1 MKNLTKNF
9 IAFTLSEMM
18 IVLLILSVISAATLP
33 SITQRSEVKPRKT
46 SSRWAFDKRYNK
58 GYFYQ
63 TGSNSGSTDV
73 VIGYYDISNATA
85 AQKTAL
91 QTANKNAALRLVR
104 PSYILSKVYYG
115 RSSIAFFDRNGAYQG
130 GIGNDASR
138 NLTIG
143 KDVVKDAQTTTN
155 LNSIY
160 IGQEAAKRVKNYHSG
175 TTVIGY
181 RAASVDPNY
190 GAYSTLG
197 SQSVV
202 IGSNIFG
209 SAIGQRNVIL
219 GAYATS
225 DTDTSNPC
233 PTQHID
239 TVAIGAYSMY
249 KPTYSTSVV
258 NVGYMA
264 GSNTRGAYFKNI
276 VNLGAYAGSNTSYF
290 GGEYPNV
297 NIGYKSGA
305 NIEYLYGNAVNIGSF
320 ASYGSY
326 ANGINI
332 GYYANYANRRIGSG
346 DRLINIGTYAGA
358 KPNDYALED
367 IINIGAFAGYASDS
381 DGDINIGYYA
391 GSDVT
396 GQPYPNIRIGRY
408 TGAGAN
414 NGHVPEYAIMIGDYA
429 GYGVTDTDSAIL
441 IGRYAGYNSS
451 ISSGELVI
459 VGCYGLT
466 DIRNARKM
474 CIGGNY
480 PGDKGGFAKTGSTVS
495 TMITPY
501 YSSAMW
507 DKTEIFLLAKN
518 VVSYNGSLT
527 PFSDK
532 TLKENI
538 VKTKYG
544 IDKLRQVNIYQYNF
558 KGEKDTKIGVIA
570 QELQN
575 IYPKAVSKASNG
587 YLSVNS
593 DWILFSMVQA
603 LKDVDNAVLG
613 LQKELNINIRYIKNL
628 SVKLCLIEKKLDRLS
643 KNNQTNKK
651 LLAEIDVILSKMER
665 K

>member
-46 SSRWAFDKRYNK
+46 SSKWVFDKRYNK

-63 TGSNSGSTDV
+63 TGSNSASTDV
-73 VIGYYDISNATA
+73 VIGFDISDATA
-85 AQKTAL
+85 AQKAAL
-91 QTANKNAALRLVR
+91 QTVNKNAALRLVR
-104 PSYILSKVYYG
+104 PSYILSTVYYG
-115 RSSIAFFDRNGAYQG
+115 RSSIAFFDSNGAYQG

-143 KDVVKDAQTTTN
+143 KDVLKDSKTTESG
-155 LNSIY
+155 NSIY
-160 IGQEAAKRVKNYHSG
+160 IGQEAAKKLKNYHSG

-181 RAASVDPNY
+181 RAASVDPIY

-197 SQSVV
+197 SSSVV

-209 SAIGQRNVIL
+209 SAIGERNVIL

-225 DTDTSNPC
+225 DTSTSNPC
-233 PTQHID
+233 PTKHID

-264 GSNTRGAYFKNI
+264 GSYTTCGFFKNTI
-276 VNLGAYAGSNTSYF
+276 NLGSYAGSRTCYDVVNPSI
-290 GGEYPNV
+290 

-305 NIEYLYGNAVNIGSF
+305 DNNTLLGDSVNIGSF
-320 ASYGSY
+320 ATYGTYKGSSGV
-326 ANGINI
+326 NL
-332 GYYANYANRRIGSG
+332 GYYANYNSSTAPYR
-346 DRLINIGTYAGA
+346 
-358 KPNDYALED
+358 
-367 IINIGAFAGYASDS
+367 INIGAYSGADPMGDGYDYMINIGAYSGYWS
-381 DGDINIGYYA
+381 TATGDINIGYYA
-391 GSDVT
+391 GFAYNEVDSKHNV
-396 GQPYPNIRIGRY
+396 NIGAFAGRNSTSYYAVSIGNY
-408 TGAGAN
+408 AGAYDGN
-414 NGHVPEYAIMIGDYA
+414 ETNINKND
-429 GYGVTDTDSAIL
+429 GVH
-441 IGRYAGYNSS
+441 IGRYAAYFSNKENVT
-451 ISSGELVI
+451 I
-459 VGCYGLT
+459 GCYGLVYIT
-466 DIRNARKM
+466 GAKKM
-474 CIGGNY
+474 CIGGKY
-480 PGDKGGFAKTGSTVS
+480 PGNKGGFSMSGSTVS

-518 VVSYNGSLT
+518 VVSYGGTLT
-527 PFSDK
+527 QFSDK
-532 TLKENI
+532 ALKENI

-628 SVKLCLIEKKLDRLS
+628 SVKLCSIEKKLDRLS

>member
-46 SSRWAFDKRYNK
+46 SSIWAFDKRYNK

-63 TGSNSGSTDV
+63 TGSNSASTDV
-73 VIGYYDISNATA
+73 VIGYDDISNATA

-104 PSYILSKVYYG
+104 PSYILSNVYYG
-115 RSSIAFFDRNGAYQG
+115 RSSIAFFDSNGAYQG

-143 KDVVKDAQTTTN
+143 KDVLKDSKTTESTHN
-155 LNSIY
+155 IY
-160 IGQEAAKRVKNYHSG
+160 IGQEAAKKLKNYHTHS
-175 TTVIGY
+175 TVIGY
-181 RAASVDPNY
+181 RAASVDPTY

-225 DTDTSNPC
+225 DTGTSNPC

-249 KPTYSTSVV
+249 KPTYANSVV

-264 GSNTRGAYFKNI
+264 GSQTTGGYFKNT
-276 VNLGAYAGSNTSYF
+276 VNLGSYAGSKTHYNAN
-290 GGEYPNV
+290 YPGI
-297 NIGYKSGA
+297 NIGHNAGA
-305 NIEYLYGNAVNIGSF
+305 SIGALYGYSVNIGSY

-332 GYYANYANRRIGSG
+332 GYYANYANRQIIYNS
-346 DRLINIGTYAGA
+346 DKPINIGAYAGA
-358 KPNDYALED
+358 KPNDYSFD
-367 IINIGAFAGYASDS
+367 DVINIGAFAGYASDS
-381 DGDINIGYYA
+381 NGDINIGYYA
-391 GSDVT
+391 GSDVI
-396 GQPYPNIRIGRY
+396 GQPYPNIRIGRL
-408 TGAGAN
+408 AGADSDN
-414 NGHVPEYAIMIGDYA
+414 QHAPGYTVMIGDYA
-429 GYGVTDTDSAIL
+429 GYGVDESDNSVL
-441 IGRYAGYNSS
+441 IGRYAGYSS
-451 ISSGELVI
+451 YIPSGEFVI

-466 DIRNARKM
+466 GLGNKKKM

-495 TMITPY
+495 TMLTPY
-501 YSSAMW
+501 SISTMW
-507 DKTEIFLLAKN
+507 TKTEIFLLAKN
-518 VVSYNGSLT
+518 VVSYGGTLT
-527 PFSDK
+527 QFSDK
-532 TLKENI
+532 ALKENI

-628 SVKLCLIEKKLDRLS
+628 SVKLCSIEKKLDRLS

>member
-46 SSRWAFDKRYNK
+46 SSKWVFDKIYNK

-63 TGSNSGSTDV
+63 TGSNSASTDV
-73 VIGYYDISNATA
+73 VIGFDISDATA
-85 AQKTAL
+85 AQKAAL
-91 QTANKNAALRLVR
+91 QTVNKNAALRLVR
-104 PSYILSKVYYG
+104 PSYILSTVYYG
-115 RSSIAFFDRNGAYQG
+115 RSSIAFFDSNGAYQG

-160 IGQEAAKRVKNYHSG
+160 IGQEAAKRVKNYRSL

-197 SQSVV
+197 SSSVV

-209 SAIGQRNVIL
+209 SAIGDRNVIL

-225 DTDTSNPC
+225 TTDTNNPS
-233 PTQHID
+233 PKKHID

-258 NVGYMA
+258 NVGYFA
-264 GSNTRGAYFKNI
+264 GSETTGGYFNNTI
-276 VNLGAYAGSNTSYF
+276 NLGAYAGSKTSYV
-290 GGEYPNV
+290 GGDYPGV

-305 NIEYLYGNAVNIGSF
+305 NIEYLYGNAVNVGSF

-332 GYYANYANRRIGSG
+332 GYYANYANRRIDSSS
-346 DRLINIGTYAGA
+346 DSLINIGTYAGA
-358 KPNDYALED
+358 KPVDYAWGD

-381 DGDINIGYYA
+381 NGDINIGYHA

-396 GQPYPNIRIGRY
+396 GQPCPNIRIGRY

-414 NGHVPEYAIMIGDYA
+414 DGHVPEYAIMIGDYA

-451 ISSGELVI
+451 ISSDESVI

-466 DIRNARKM
+466 GLSSKKKM

-495 TMITPY
+495 TMLTPY

-507 DKTEIFLLAKN
+507 TKTEIFLLAKN
-518 VVSYNGSLT
+518 VVSYGGTLT
-527 PFSDK
+527 QFSDK
-532 TLKENI
+532 ALKENI

-628 SVKLCLIEKKLDRLS
+628 SVKLCSIEKKLDRLS

-651 LLAEIDVILSKMER
+651 LLAEIDIILSKMER

>member
-46 SSRWAFDKRYNK
+46 SSKWVFDKRYNK

-63 TGSNSGSTDV
+63 TGSNSASTDV
-73 VIGYYDISNATA
+73 VIGFDISDATA
-85 AQKTAL
+85 AQKAAL

-115 RSSIAFFDRNGAYQG
+115 RSSIAFFDSNGAYQG

-197 SQSVV
+197 SSSVV

-209 SAIGQRNVIL
+209 SAIGERNVIL

-225 DTDTSNPC
+225 TTDTTNPS
-233 PTQHID
+233 PTKHID

-249 KPTYSTSVV
+249 EPTYSTSVV
-258 NVGYMA
+258 NVGYFA
-264 GSNTRGAYFKNI
+264 GSETTGGYFNNTI
-276 VNLGAYAGSNTSYF
+276 NLGAYAGSKTSYV
-290 GGEYPNV
+290 GGDYPGV

-305 NIEYLYGNAVNIGSF
+305 NIEYLYGNAVNVGSF
-320 ASYGSY
+320 ASYDSY

-346 DRLINIGTYAGA
+346 DIPINIGAYAGA
-358 KPNDYALED
+358 KPDTYSFD
-367 IINIGAFAGYASDS
+367 DVINIGAFAGYASDS
-381 DGDINIGYYA
+381 NGDINIGYHA
-391 GSDVT
+391 GSDDS
-396 GQPYPNIRIGRY
+396 GQPYPNIRIGRF
-408 TGAGAN
+408 AGAASN
-414 NGHVPEYAIMIGDYA
+414 SQHVHTYAVMIGDYA
-429 GYGVTDTDSAIL
+429 GYGVDYSPNSVL
-441 IGRYAGYNSS
+441 IGRYAGYSS
-451 ISSGELVI
+451 YISSGGFVI

-466 DIRNARKM
+466 NISGAKKM
-474 CIGGNY
+474 CIGGIY
-480 PGDKGGFAKTGSTVS
+480 PGSKGPFSSNGPVS

-507 DKTEIFLLAKN
+507 TKTEIFLLAKN
-518 VVSYNGSLT
+518 VVSYGGTLT
-527 PFSDK
+527 QFSDK
-532 TLKENI
+532 ALKENI

-628 SVKLCLIEKKLDRLS
+628 SVKLCSIEKKLDRLS

>member
-46 SSRWAFDKRYNK
+46 SSIWAFDKRYNK

-73 VIGYYDISNATA
+73 VIGYDDISNATA

-104 PSYILSKVYYG
+104 PSYILSNVYYG
-115 RSSIAFFDRNGAYQG
+115 RSSIAFFDSNGAYQG

-143 KDVVKDAQTTTN
+143 KDVVKDAQTISSGSN
-155 LNSIY
+155 IY
-160 IGQEAAKRVKNYHSG
+160 IGQEAAKKIKNYHTES
-175 TTVIGY
+175 TVIGY

-197 SQSVV
+197 SSSVV

-209 SAIGQRNVIL
+209 SAIGERNVIL
-219 GAYATS
+219 GAYTTS
-225 DTDTSNPC
+225 DTGSNPC
-233 PTQHID
+233 PTKHID

-249 KPTYSTSVV
+249 RPTYSTSVV

-264 GSNTRGAYFKNI
+264 GSNTRCAYFKNI
-276 VNLGAYAGSNTSYF
+276 VNLGAYAGSRTCYDVVNPSI
-290 GGEYPNV
+290 

-305 NIEYLYGNAVNIGSF
+305 DNGALLGDSVNIGSF
-320 ASYGSY
+320 ASYGASKGSSGV
-326 ANGINI
+326 NL
-332 GYYANYANRRIGSG
+332 GYYANYNNNYESSTAPHR
-346 DRLINIGTYAGA
+346 INIGAYSGADPMSDGYDYMINIGAYSGYWSNAKGEINIGYSAGFA
-358 KPNDYALED
+358 YDAVDSKQNV
-367 IINIGAFAGYASDS
+367 NIGAFAGRLSTS
-381 DGDINIGYYA
+381 YYA
-391 GSDVT
+391 VS
-396 GQPYPNIRIGRY
+396 IGNY
-408 TGAGAN
+408 AGA
-414 NGHVPEYAIMIGDYA
+414 YIGNTTNTSKND
-429 GYGVTDTDSAIL
+429 GVH
-441 IGRYAGYNSS
+441 IGRYAAFSS
-451 ISSGELVI
+451 SKENVTI
-459 VGCYGLT
+459 GCYGLENIT
-466 DIRNARKM
+466 IAKKM
-474 CIGGNY
+474 CIGGKY
-480 PGDKGGFAKTGSTVS
+480 PGDKGGFSKSGSTVS

-501 YSSAMW
+501 SSSAMW
-507 DKTEIFLLAKN
+507 PKTEIFLLAKN
-518 VVSYNGSLT
+518 VVSYGGSLT
-527 PFSDK
+527 QFSDK

-643 KNNQTNKK
+643 KNNQNNKK